1 MIYSGI
7 DPASGDQLDVS
18 VGKGIIA
25 SIEASSIPA
34 AGLP

>member
-18 VGKGIIA
+18 VGKGIFA
-25 SIEASSIPA
+25 SIKASSIPA